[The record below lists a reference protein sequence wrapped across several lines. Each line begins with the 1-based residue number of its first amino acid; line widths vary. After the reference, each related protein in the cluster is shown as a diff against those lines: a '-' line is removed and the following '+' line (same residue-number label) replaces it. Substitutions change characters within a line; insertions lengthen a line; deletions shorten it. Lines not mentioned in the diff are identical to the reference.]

1 MSQEITVDFSEQIA
15 KVQTKIE
22 RLERLKSIMLKIR
35 KNALEHY
42 KNNDVLLTDKVGLNL
57 SGVAQCSFNAS
68 VATLIPL
75 LEQNIEYN
83 TALINELAKE
93 LGIEVE

>member
-1 MSQEITVDFSEQIA
+1 MSQEITVDFSEQIVET
-15 KVQTKIE
+15 KIKIE
-22 RLERLKSIMLKIR
+22 RLESLIYYVKNQ

-42 KNNDVLLTDKVGLNL
+42 KNSDVLLTDKVGLNL
-57 SGVAQCSFNAS
+57 SGFTPCSFNAS

-75 LEQNIEYN
+75 LEQNIEDN

-93 LGIEVE
+93 LGIKDK